1 MTKDDRDAHI
11 NAKLTLLMIDRAE
24 RGDPEP
30 MSPERISEATG
41 LTVTEVR
48 LIEFNALKKLRNHP
62 KAWEAMTAAFRQ

>member
-1 MTKDDRDAHI
+1 MTKEDRDTHI

-30 MSPERISEATG
+30 LSPEHIAKETG
-41 LTVTEVR
+41 LTVSEVR

-62 KAWEAMTAAFRQ
+62 KAWEAITASFRQ